1 MGKLESAKI
10 FGGIGSLLQLVPG
23 VAIIG
28 YILTLIA
35 VKYISDEVK
44 DGTIFTDMIYA
55 VITGIIGIAFGATL
69 LFLGVATSVITLG
82 IGALFG
88 LVSFLFIA
96 WIALIISS
104 IFIRRAFGKMATQ
117 LNVGTFRTA
126 GTLYFV
132 GALLTI
138 ILVGFVLLFVAFIL
152 QIIAFFSIHEA
163 QPMAPTPMTAPTS
176 APMTPAPAA
185 AATPV
190 PQSSTKF
197 CANCGTQMASF
208 AMYCPKCGARQP

>member
-69 LFLGVATSVITLG
+69 FFLGVATSVITLG

-152 QIIAFFSIHEA
+152 QIIAFFSINEA
-163 QPMAPTPMTAPTS
+163 RPMAPGPMAAPL
-176 APMTPAPAA
+176 TPAPAA
-185 AATPV
+185 TAAPTSPA
-190 PQSSTKF
+190 PQSTTKY

-208 AMYCPKCGARQP
+208 AMYCPKCGARQA